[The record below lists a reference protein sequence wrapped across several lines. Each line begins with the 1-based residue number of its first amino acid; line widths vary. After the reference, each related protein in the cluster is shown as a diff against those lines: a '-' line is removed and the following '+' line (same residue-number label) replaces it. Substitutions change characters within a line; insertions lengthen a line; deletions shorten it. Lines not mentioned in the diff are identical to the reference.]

1 MTNSQKV
8 LTGLLAGAAA
18 GLITGLLL
26 APDKGS
32 ETRRRIADT
41 SRKTFDSVKDFANSS
56 WDTITEM
63 KEKYLAKNDGRSSE
77 TAESRTM

>member
-18 GLITGLLL
+18 GLLTGILL

-32 ETRRRIADT
+32 ETRRKIADQ
-41 SRKTFDSVKDFANSS
+41 SRKTLDSVKDFASSS
-56 WDTITEM
+56 WDTISEM
-63 KEKYLAKNDGRSSE
+63 KEKFMAKNDGRNAQN
-77 TAESRTM
+77 AESRTM

>member
-32 ETRRRIADT
+32 ETRRKIADT
-41 SRKTFDSVKDFANSS
+41 SRKTLDSVKDLASSS
-56 WDTITEM
+56 WDTISEM
-63 KEKYLAKNDGRSSE
+63 KEKFLSKNDGRS
-77 TAESRTM
+77 TQHAENRTM